1 MSRKAIEARKPVE
14 REAVTAIRLDKF
26 LKISRIIKRRSV
38 ANDACSTGHV
48 TVNGKEAK
56 ALYQN
61 KKYDVIITD
70 IIMPDVDG
78 YEVILDLRRLGMSDR
93 TIAVSGGGRT
103 SAEDYLMT
111 AQHFDAAATFNK
123 PVDLQALRA
132 KVEEI
137 IKNHS

>member
-1 MSRKAIEARKPVE
+1 MSTILVIDDDEQFNLMLKSALEIKGYSVE
-14 REAVTAIRLDKF
+14 TA
-26 LKISRIIKRRSV
+26 S
-38 ANDACSTGHV
+38 
-48 TVNGKEAK
+48 NGKDAK
-56 ALYQN
+56 TLYQN

-78 YEVILDLRRLGMSDR
+78 YEVILDLRRLSMSDR

-103 SAEDYLMT
+103 AADDYLIT
-111 AQHFDAAATFNK
+111 AQHFDVAATFNK

-137 IKNHS
+137 IKAHA

>member
-1 MSRKAIEARKPVE
+1 MSTILVIDDDEQFNLMLKSALEIKGYNVE
-14 REAVTAIRLDKF
+14 TA
-26 LKISRIIKRRSV
+26 S
-38 ANDACSTGHV
+38 
-48 TVNGKEAK
+48 NGRDAK

-61 KKYDVIITD
+61 KQYDVIITD

-78 YEVILDLRRLGMSDR
+78 YEVILDLRRLNMSDR

-103 SAEDYLMT
+103 AADDYLIT
-111 AQHFDAAATFNK
+111 AQHFDVAATFNK

-137 IKNHS
+137 IKAHA

>member
-1 MSRKAIEARKPVE
+1 MPTILIIDDDEQFNLMLKSALEIKGYNVE
-14 REAVTAIRLDKF
+14 TAK
-26 LKISRIIKRRSV
+26 
-38 ANDACSTGHV
+38 
-48 TVNGKEAK
+48 NGKEDK
-56 ALYQN
+56 TLYQN
-61 KKYDVIITD
+61 KTYDVIITD

-78 YEVILDLRRLGMSDR
+78 YEVILDLRRLNMSDR

-137 IKNHS
+137 IKSHS

>member
-1 MSRKAIEARKPVE
+1 MSTILVIDDDEQFNLMLKSALEIKGYNVE
-14 REAVTAIRLDKF
+14 TA
-26 LKISRIIKRRSV
+26 S
-38 ANDACSTGHV
+38 
-48 TVNGKEAK
+48 NGRDAK

-61 KKYDVIITD
+61 NKYDVIITD

-78 YEVILDLRRLGMSDR
+78 YEVILDLRRLNMSDR

-103 SAEDYLMT
+103 AAEDYLIT
-111 AQHFDAAATFNK
+111 AQHFDVAATFNK

-137 IKNHS
+137 IKSHS

>member
-1 MSRKAIEARKPVE
+1 MATILVIDDDEQFNLMLKSALEISGYTVE
-14 REAVTAIRLDKF
+14 
-26 LKISRIIKRRSV
+26 
-38 ANDACSTGHV
+38 
-48 TVNGKEAK
+48 TVHNGRDAK

-61 KKYDVIITD
+61 KQYDVIITD

-78 YEVILDLRRLGMSDR
+78 LEVILNLRRLNMSDR

-103 SAEDYLMT
+103 AADDYLDY
-111 AQHFDAAATFNK
+111 AQHFDVAATFNK

-137 IKNHS
+137 IQKHS